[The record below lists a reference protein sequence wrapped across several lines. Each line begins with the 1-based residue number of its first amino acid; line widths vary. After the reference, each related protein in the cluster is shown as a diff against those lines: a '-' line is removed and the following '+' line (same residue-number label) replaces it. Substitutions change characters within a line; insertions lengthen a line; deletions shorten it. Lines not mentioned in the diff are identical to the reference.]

1 MKDREELVKQPK
13 FSIIVPV
20 YKVEEYLQVCVDS
33 LLAQE
38 EYKDQME
45 ILLID
50 DGSPDKSGELCDRLA
65 EAHKQIKA
73 FHKPNGGLSSA
84 RNYGLDRATGEY
96 VLFVDAAFF
105 DGVEDDGVH
114 QDPMR
119 RVPLEQMQCAD
130 NGKQY
135 LLEHFRDRNL
145 NVEACLYAYRR
156 AFLNEHDLRFRE
168 GILHEDVEFTPRI
181 MMQCGKVVELPDRLY
196 HYLVRENSISTQKN
210 KEKNIRDLF
219 QTLREQDQMAEHQE
233 PELKKWMK
241 NAILDSYLNM
251 VQTARMYQKQYRKLL
266 DKRFLLGKAATN
278 WNRFRVLVC
287 LINVRL
293 YCFMNDCYKKL

>member
-1 MKDREELVKQPK
+1 MKDREELVNQPK

-20 YKVEEYLQVCVDS
+20 YKVEEYLEACVDS
-33 LLAQE
+33 LLAQG
-38 EYKDQME
+38 EYEDQME

-50 DGSPDKSGELCDRLA
+50 DGSPDRSGELCDRLA
-65 EAHKQIKA
+65 EEYEQIKA

-96 VLFVDAAFF
+96 VLFVDSDDVIESDTLKKIAEALVQFGEMDAVFF
-105 DGVEDDGVH
+105 DGVEDDDVH

-119 RVPLEQMQCAD
+119 RVPLEQVQCAD

-156 AFLNEHDLRFRE
+156 DFLNEHDLRFRE

-219 QTLREQDQMAEHQE
+219 QTLPTH
-233 PELKKWMK
+233 
-241 NAILDSYLNM
+241 AIHWPN
-251 VQTARMYQKQYRKLL
+251 
-266 DKRFLLGKAATN
+266 
-278 WNRFRVLVC
+278 C
-287 LINVRL
+287 
-293 YCFMNDCYKKL
+293 

>member
-1 MKDREELVKQPK
+1 M
-13 FSIIVPV
+13 
-20 YKVEEYLQVCVDS
+20 
-33 LLAQE
+33 
-38 EYKDQME
+38 
-45 ILLID
+45 ID
-50 DGSPDKSGELCDRLA
+50 CQRHMGRSK
-65 EAHKQIKA
+65 
-73 FHKPNGGLSSA
+73 HKPNGGLSSA

-96 VLFVDAAFF
+96 VLFVDSDDVIESDTLKKIAEALDQFGEVDAVFF
-105 DGVEDDGVH
+105 DGVEDDSVH

-119 RVPLEQMQCAD
+119 RVPLEQVQCAD

-156 AFLNEHDLRFRE
+156 TFLNEHDLRFRE

-181 MMQCGKVVELPDRLY
+181 MMQCGKVVELPDQLY

-219 QTLREQDQMAEHQE
+219 QTLREQNQMAEQQE

-293 YCFMNDCYKKL
+293 YCLMNDCYKKL